1 VERLLSSRSV
11 RAPVRNYD
19 GWPLACA
26 SRLDVRYAVL
36 HLASLAVITWDLLSL
51 AWYGDVGALC
61 CDAWASPNF
70 ADPVQSY
77 TVCYF

>member
-1 VERLLSSRSV
+1 
-11 RAPVRNYD
+11 
-19 GWPLACA
+19 
-26 SRLDVRYAVL
+26 VRYAVL

-51 AWYGDVGALC
+51 AWYADVGALC